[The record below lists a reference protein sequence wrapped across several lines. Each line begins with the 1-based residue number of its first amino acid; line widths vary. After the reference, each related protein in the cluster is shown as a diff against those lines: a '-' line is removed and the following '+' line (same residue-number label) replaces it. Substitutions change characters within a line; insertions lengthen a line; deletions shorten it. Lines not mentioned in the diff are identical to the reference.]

1 MSLSIETIREYCLS
15 KEGKITEEF
24 PFGEAALVFKV
35 EGKMFLLTMLDRR
48 PLSINLKADP
58 EYAIELRERY
68 ESVRPGYH
76 MNKKHWNT
84 ITLDDNIPTKV
95 VLQMIDHSFE
105 QVVSGLP
112 KKKRSIAK

>member
-1 MSLSIETIREYCLS
+1 MALSIDAVRDYCLS
-15 KEGKITEEF
+15 KEGTITEEL
-24 PFGEAALVFKV
+24 PFGEGVLVYKV

-68 ESVRPGYH
+68 ESVKPGYH
-76 MNKKHWNT
+76 QNKKYWNT
-84 ITLDDNIPTKV
+84 VVLDDTIPSHV
-95 VLQMIDHSFE
+95 VLTMIDHSYE

-112 KKKRSIAK
+112 KKKRTIVR